1 MYLPLLL
8 SAYGEDSPSCR
19 PPSAVEVPLGEQPG
33 KACEAL
39 VTYSI
44 LIADDSAALRRAM
57 RTWLEQN
64 RDWKVCGEAVNGK
77 EAIEKAKLLRPDLI
91 ILDLS
96 MPVMNGFDAARELK
110 RIVPAIPLLMFT
122 NYETPRLE
130 KDATAVG
137 CAALVSKS
145 EPRFLLESV
154 LRLLPARG

>member
-96 MPVMNGFDAARELK
+96 
-110 RIVPAIPLLMFT
+110 I
-122 NYETPRLE
+122 YETPRLE